1 VNKTPGYIVVVDMRE
16 NNGKVTVIVEDDD
29 PGSAKLFQ
37 TFEEAA
43 ELMDDHPLGK
53 FPWEIVRIH

>member
-1 VNKTPGYIVVVDMRE
+1 VVVDMRE

-53 FPWEIVRIH
+53 FPWKIVRIR